1 MLTMRNH
8 EYPTVEWL
16 PVPDDASEAGSG
28 FAPDSWRSMVER
40 HSAYVQASS
49 IGGRRALATR
59 HSAETLKDKPQLLAL
74 PLGLL
79 LPCNTQLST
88 EEILGAVVGSVMLCR
103 GENRPT
109 V

>member
-16 PVPDDASEAGSG
+16 PVPDDRSAAGSG

-40 HSAYVQASS
+40 HSEYVRASS
-49 IGGRRALATR
+49 IGGRNRAAA
-59 HSAETLKDKPQLLAL
+59 HNAADTLKDKPQLLAL

-79 LPCNTQLST
+79 LP
-88 EEILGAVVGSVMLCR
+88 
-103 GENRPT
+103 
-109 V
+109 